1 MKTEI
6 KNSTEITGFVEV
18 ITRIPDSTAANDRR
32 SNRKLFILKIVI
44 KGLYLFKYLL
54 GIRLRYSIATIMQ
67 LN

>member
-44 KGLYLFKYLL
+44 KGLYLLSIL
-54 GIRLRYSIATIMQ
+54 IRY
-67 LN
+67 